1 MAEPVSPAA
10 ETNASIPASA
20 TLSSHTVIDV
30 QEKIWESVHE
40 SLKVLESQ
48 LKVDQQRQRDR
59 VEEEL
64 HKMRQ
69 QLAATAREQRQEHQ
83 NISAAVR
90 EMFEEMRKELSDAL
104 RRLSQDMDHTL
115 RQSETHN
122 RQAIETLRDEMLR
135 VLFERERM
143 IVKRER
149 LGELLVTLGKQLQV
163 GSEDQET

>member
-1 MAEPVSPAA
+1 MAESVSPAA
-10 ETNASIPASA
+10 ETNFSVPAPEA
-20 TLSSHTVIDV
+20 LSSHTVMDV

-69 QLAATAREQRQEHQ
+69 QLEVTAQEQRQQHQ
-83 NISAAVR
+83 NMSAAVR

-115 RQSETHN
+115 RQSEAHN

-135 VLFERERM
+135 VLFERDRTS
-143 IVKRER
+143 VKRER
-149 LGELLVTLGKQLQV
+149 LGELLVTLGKQLQA
-163 GSEDQET
+163 GSEDPEA